1 MMKQLITSDEI
12 LAMVSVVYDDKQ
24 RYEMQGK
31 YIEPAFWDA
40 LVELVQRGDILAL
53 YDDATGDVVYTNA
66 Q

>member
-1 MMKQLITSDEI
+1 MIEQLITSDEI
-12 LAMVSVVYDDKQ
+12 LAMVSVVYEDKQ

-40 LVELVQRGDILAL
+40 LVELVQRRSILAL

>member
-1 MMKQLITSDEI
+1 MIEQLITSDEI
-12 LAMVSVVYDDKQ
+12 LAMVSVVYEDKQ